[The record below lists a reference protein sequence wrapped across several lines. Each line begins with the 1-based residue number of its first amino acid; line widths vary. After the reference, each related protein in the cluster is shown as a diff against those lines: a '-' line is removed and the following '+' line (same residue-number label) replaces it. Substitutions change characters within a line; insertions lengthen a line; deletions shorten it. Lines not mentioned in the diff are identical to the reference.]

1 VGVCDLQPAQYEN
14 LQNGEFVPRNLDPH
28 PEKSPHTLRYPPAT
42 LLSLLG
48 TPGHGCFFS
57 NLCCPGPKGNRHT
70 GRMGSSGKRSRVFA
84 PWRPFHHPQLGEAE
98 IGGIDPL
105 RGIMNPPEKEI
116 APICRRMSSFAIAL
130 ASTAPRLEKDQSL
143 LTHDGLYAVRSRRV
157 RRVIIGCST
166 APPAQAVAIHVPEKR
181 AS

>member
-57 NLCCPGPKGNRHT
+57 NLCCPDRKEIGTLAEWDARENG
-70 GRMGSSGKRSRVFA
+70 SRVFA
-84 PWRPFHHPQLGEAE
+84 PWRPFHHPQLREVE
-98 IGGIDPL
+98 MGGIDPL
-105 RGIMNPPEKEI
+105 RRIMNPPEKEI
-116 APICRRMSSFAIAL
+116 APICR
-130 ASTAPRLEKDQSL
+130 
-143 LTHDGLYAVRSRRV
+143 
-157 RRVIIGCST
+157 
-166 APPAQAVAIHVPEKR
+166 
-181 AS
+181 